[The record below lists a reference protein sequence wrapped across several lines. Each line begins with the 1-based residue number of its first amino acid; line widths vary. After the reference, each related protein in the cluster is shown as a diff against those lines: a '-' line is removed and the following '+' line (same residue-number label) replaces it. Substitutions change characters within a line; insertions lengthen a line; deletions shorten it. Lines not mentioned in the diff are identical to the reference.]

1 MEKMK
6 KLKIGV
12 TGGIGSGKSEFCK
25 FLIKKGFPV
34 INVDNLAKE
43 LLVSDANIKS
53 DIIKQFGEAS
63 YNESG
68 KINKKYISG
77 KVFSASQNVQK
88 INSIVHPKVKEKV
101 QNIISDKLI
110 DSDIVI
116 VEAALIYE
124 ASMDEMFD
132 YVVLITADEKIRM
145 ERMMKYSGY
154 SIDEFTKR
162 NENQISDEEKIK
174 RADFIFINNGT
185 PDELNKKAN
194 LFINIIHGLIV

>member
-68 KINKKYISG
+68 EINKKYISG
-77 KVFSASQNVQK
+77 KVFSTSQNVQK